1 MSKTIILILC
11 LIVLI
16 ALGLFYS
23 SAIAED
29 TGYVLITIGNYKI
42 EMTLVSAFIML
53 LGSALLIWVAVKMLR
68 TFSSLGVW
76 SWHWFSDFG
85 SNRQKANYDKAL
97 LAWIAEDY
105 ETAEKYLKKVHISYQ
120 DGLVLLMKAK
130 IAASKSDQDA
140 QKMALLQAQ
149 KFEKTEQIAT
159 LQLADFYQ
167 SHNAPD
173 EAAALLTD
181 SSHKMALQMKL
192 RALSGGGKWR
202 EAMTLLED
210 NKRQLPKQDFN
221 DWKRKLAVGIFSEV
235 ASKEGAEALLSY
247 WEQQP
252 GRTKKDI
259 SLQAALIAQLIAQN
273 YHQKAESYLVKFQ
286 PKAPVPELLP
296 YFRQLKLKQPID
308 SKKKLEF
315 WLKQDE
321 NNVDLLST
329 LGELS
334 YNCGDIPLAEKA
346 LQKVIRLNRNPHDVQ
361 LLARVKEAVND
372 KDQALQLYKQ
382 VTESQHP

>member
-11 LIVLI
+11 LIALI

-29 TGYVLITIGNYKI
+29 TGYVLISMGTYKI
-42 EMTLVSAFIML
+42 EMTVVSALILLLGTALVSWIGL
-53 LGSALLIWVAVKMLR
+53 KMIR
-68 TFSSLGVW
+68 TFTSMGAY
-76 SWHWFSDFG
+76 SWHWFTDFG

-97 LAWIAEDY
+97 LAWIAEDFD
-105 ETAEKYLKKVHISYQ
+105 TAEKHLNKVNISYQ
-120 DGLVLLMKAK
+120 DGLVLLMQAK
-130 IAASKSDQDA
+130 IAASKADFDG
-140 QKMALLQAQ
+140 QKKALLQAQ
-149 KFEKTEQIAT
+149 KFEKTQQSAT

-167 SHNAPD
+167 SHNNPD

-181 SSHKMALQMKL
+181 SSHKMALHIKL
-192 RALSGGGKWR
+192 NALSGGGKWR
-202 EAMTLLED
+202 EAMTLLEAS
-210 NKRQLPKQDFN
+210 KRQLSKQDFN
-221 DWKRKLAVGIFSEV
+221 DWKRKLAIGIFSEV
-235 ASKEGAEALLSY
+235 ASKEGAEALLDY

-252 GRTKKDI
+252 GRAKKDS
-259 SLQAALIAQLIAQN
+259 SLQSALIAQLIAQN
-273 YHQKAESYLVKFQ
+273 YHQKAETYLVRFQ

-296 YFRQLKLKQPID
+296 YFRKLKLKQPIE

-334 YNCGDIPLAEKA
+334 YNCGDIPLAEKV
-346 LQKVIRLNRNPHDVQ
+346 LQKVIRLNNNAHDIQ